1 MGNAG
6 YPHPRY
12 CRHEDNK
19 TDGERLTLHALAMKD
34 PIDRLIL
41 TIHFFN
47 ACGPANP
54 TEKAALG
61 RLRL

>member
-34 PIDRLIL
+34 PLDRLIL
-41 TIHFFN
+41 TIHFF
-47 ACGPANP
+47 
-54 TEKAALG
+54 
-61 RLRL
+61 